1 MPLSRCNVLI
11 VEDQCIIALDLQAAV
26 EHANARVVGPAA
38 TVRKAL
44 DLLGREVIHAAI
56 LDANLPDGDVI
67 PVAEELIERGVP
79 FIINTGAAVP
89 LQLRRFPDLPVFSKP
104 TPASRLIREL
114 AALLPIHLGREAV
127 WGRHASA

>member
-44 DLLGREVIHAAI
+44 DLL
-56 LDANLPDGDVI
+56 D
-67 PVAEELIERGVP
+67 
-79 FIINTGAAVP
+79 
-89 LQLRRFPDLPVFSKP
+89 RR
-104 TPASRLIREL
+104 
-114 AALLPIHLGREAV
+114 
-127 WGRHASA
+127 